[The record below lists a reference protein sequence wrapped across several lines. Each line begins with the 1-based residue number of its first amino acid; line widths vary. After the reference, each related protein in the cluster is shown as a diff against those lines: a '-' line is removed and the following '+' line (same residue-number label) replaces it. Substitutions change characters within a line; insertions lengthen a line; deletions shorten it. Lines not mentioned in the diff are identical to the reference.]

1 MDEAQFLT
9 REEVMYLVHL
19 VDVCGIPVM
28 CYGLRADFR
37 GELFPGSYEL
47 LVMADKL
54 EEVKT
59 ICWCGKK
66 AAFNA
71 RFDANGKVLKEGEH
85 VVLGA
90 NDQYIGLCRRHWM
103 LCNIWPRRG
112 GAERTETRGG
122 GVCAMPAGIVA
133 AKAMLHQWEEPVL
146 SGTNGAG
153 CVFFCGCNLGC
164 VFCQNG
170 KISHENFGKVLSP
183 ARLREIFFELIAQG
197 AHCIDLVSPTHFT
210 PWVCEALADPLP
222 VPVVWNSGG
231 YERVETLKTLE
242 GRVQIYLPDLKYALE
257 KPARELSCAG
267 DYFPVAAA
275 AIDEMLR
282 QVGPY
287 QIGDDG
293 LMKSGVIIRHLVL
306 PGQLENTKAIIDYV
320 SAHFPPHTVL
330 FSLMSQYTPQPGA
343 SGALARRLNH
353 AEYRAAVRYMTD
365 CGITDGFCQE
375 LSSAKEEYTPIFD
388 LQGV

>member
-1 MDEAQFLT
+1 MGM
-9 REEVMYLVHL
+9 R
-19 VDVCGIPVM
+19 GS
-28 CYGLRADFR
+28 GRA
-37 GELFPGSYEL
+37 
-47 LVMADKL
+47 
-54 EEVKT
+54 
-59 ICWCGKK
+59 
-66 AAFNA
+66 
-71 RFDANGKVLKEGEH
+71 
-85 VVLGA
+85 
-90 NDQYIGLCRRHWM
+90 
-103 LCNIWPRRG
+103 
-112 GAERTETRGG
+112 
-122 GVCAMPAGIVA
+122 
-133 AKAMLHQWEEPVL
+133 
-146 SGTNGAG
+146 
-153 CVFFCGCNLGC
+153 
-164 VFCQNG
+164 
-170 KISHENFGKVLSP
+170 
-183 ARLREIFFELIAQG
+183 
-197 AHCIDLVSPTHFT
+197 
-210 PWVCEALADPLP
+210 PLP

-257 KPARELSCAG
+257 KPAWELSCAG

-287 QIGDDG
+287 RIGDDG

-306 PGQLENTKAIIDYV
+306 PGQLENTKAVIDYV

-375 LSSAKEEYTPIFD
+375 LSSAKEEYTPAFD
-388 LQGV
+388 LQGI